1 MDDEMYW
8 VLRTTRGSVAL
19 CKKGSCCHCLHAS
32 LLFFPPPSRQLDEAL
47 REKQEELESLKLAAE
62 QRVEEILQKAKERLE
77 EAVEEHEK
85 ERQARIGDVKVA
97 TCTNRFLCFMA
108 LFAPAPQHVKVSV
121 PAACVAVW
129 PRVDARPI
137 CKESRVRL
145 PVALGLVVLG
155 ITARRQ
161 PQQRRRASC
170 VVSVTPADVPSSL
183 ALSIGPALPSDQP
196 ALVVGALALAIVCH
210 EAGHFLC
217 MRSIGLPAAEFALG
231 FGPEVVNFGRGPDG
245 TEFVLRAFPFGGYVR
260 FEDAKTVKLKDGR
273 MVTEF
278 DARSTAE
285 RIWVLAGGVLANVAV
300 AWSSLVAGALVAGVP
315 TKDFLPGIRISAVDD
330 EAFART
336 GLKAADVLLRI
347 GGLDLNFS
355 GAEVRQTVAFINQLP
370 VGRPVEMLVQRGTEE
385 VLLTANTITDPNT
398 GLQRLG
404 VMIETNSQRVLA
416 KAESFAEAWPRRFL
430 EVSPGQLGTVTDSRV
445 MWRCAKEAAG
455 LFTGMGPGEMVGPV
469 GIVKQGED
477 LMAAEGLLG
486 IFIFFVTVNLNLAF
500 INALPLPALDGG
512 KALFVL
518 AEQVSGQ
525 RLDENKKQDVEPPS
539 MKEYQK

>member
-1 MDDEMYW
+1 MVTDVTAD
-8 VLRTTRGSVAL
+8 L
-19 CKKGSCCHCLHAS
+19 C
-32 LLFFPPPSRQLDEAL
+32 
-47 REKQEELESLKLAAE
+47 
-62 QRVEEILQKAKERLE
+62 LQ
-77 EAVEEHEK
+77 
-85 ERQARIGDVKVA
+85 
-97 TCTNRFLCFMA
+97 
-108 LFAPAPQHVKVSV
+108 
-121 PAACVAVW
+121 
-129 PRVDARPI
+129 
-137 CKESRVRL
+137 
-145 PVALGLVVLG
+145 
-155 ITARRQ
+155 
-161 PQQRRRASC
+161 
-170 VVSVTPADVPSSL
+170 
-183 ALSIGPALPSDQP
+183 
-196 ALVVGALALAIVCH
+196 
-210 EAGHFLC
+210 
-217 MRSIGLPAAEFALG
+217 
-231 FGPEVVNFGRGPDG
+231 
-245 TEFVLRAFPFGGYVR
+245 VR
-260 FEDAKTVKLKDGR
+260 FEDAKTVKLEDGR

-300 AWSSLVAGALVAGVP
+300 AWSSLLAGALVAGVP
-315 TKDFLPGIRISAVDD
+315 TKDLLPGIRISAVDD

-370 VGRPVEMLVQRGTEE
+370 AGRPVEMLVQRGTEE

-416 KAESFAEAWPRRFL
+416 KAEGFS
-430 EVSPGQLGTVTDSRV
+430 
-445 MWRCAKEAAG
+445 EAAGVATDVLTKLLDEQVKALEG

-525 RLDENKKQDVEPPS
+525 RLDENKKQDVELAFLLLVVLGLGS
-539 MKEYQK
+539 VTIKDVGHLFESK